1 MCGTHN
7 QEEAI
12 RGLEVDNAL
21 RRGRGEA
28 RVKGDDL
35 RPSVRHVHLLFYK
48 EKIQRGVKSRDLGSR
63 EEKGELQVR
72 LVFVALCCVDC
83 HFVR

>member
-12 RGLEVDNAL
+12 GGLEVDNAL

-35 RPSVRHVHLLFYK
+35 RPSVRHVHLLFLQREDPK
-48 EKIQRGVKSRDLGSR
+48 E
-63 EEKGELQVR
+63 E
-72 LVFVALCCVDC
+72 
-83 HFVR
+83 